1 MTNIF
6 SLFGGLALLY
16 SSLMAFSTFDETH
29 ALLRMLNS
37 KNATVILFFIA
48 GFFFLPFVI
57 TLTQLGLNG
66 DQGKSLVEGESSL
79 ESKERHKQLAEHC
92 PTWQYV
98 WKGSITSI
106 GVIMIAFTLF
116 GNRIDPAC
124 AFFSAISFL
133 SGYWFVFVY
142 PTARKLFG

>member
-6 SLFGGLALLY
+6 SLFGTLALLY
-16 SSLMAFSTFDETH
+16 SAVMAYSTFDETH

-37 KNATVILFFIA
+37 ENAIVILFFMA

-79 ESKERHKQLAEHC
+79 DSIERHKRLAEHC
-92 PTWQYV
+92 PSWQYV

-106 GVIMIAFTLF
+106 GVIWIAFMIF
-116 GNRIDPAC
+116 GNRINPFC
-124 AFFSAISFL
+124 AFFAAISFS

-142 PTARKLFG
+142 PTASKLFG